1 MKASGPVV
9 SPIQTQHP
17 FGDPGAT
24 QIHQR
29 DELIRELMMRTTNE
43 RMQAPIAVERDPL
56 APVSGEIAVPRRH
69 DWTVFAVLLLIVS
82 VGLCV
87 AIALG

>member
-17 FGDPGAT
+17 FGDPNAT

-29 DELIRELMMRTTNE
+29 DALLRELMMRTTNE
-43 RMQAPIAVERDPL
+43 RMVAPVL
-56 APVSGEIAVPRRH
+56 APVSGEIKVPTRH
-69 DWTVFAVLLLIVS
+69 SWTVFAIVLFAVT
-82 VGLCV
+82 VGLCLT
-87 AIALG
+87 IALS

>member
-17 FGDPGAT
+17 FGDPNAT

-29 DELIRELMMRTTNE
+29 DELLRELMMRTTNE
-43 RMQAPIAVERDPL
+43 RMQAPVLERDPL
-56 APVSGEIAVPRRH
+56 APVSGEIAVPAARS
-69 DWTVFAVLLLIVS
+69 WTFFAIVLLAVS
-82 VGLCV
+82 VGLCL
-87 AIALG
+87 AIALS